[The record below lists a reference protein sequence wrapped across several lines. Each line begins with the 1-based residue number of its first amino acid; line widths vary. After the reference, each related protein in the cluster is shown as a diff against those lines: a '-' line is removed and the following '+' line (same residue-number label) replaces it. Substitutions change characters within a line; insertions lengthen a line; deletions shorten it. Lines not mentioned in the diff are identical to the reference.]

1 MSKDGKALKS
11 TINRI
16 ALSLSSI
23 HDNQISD
30 KVAVIK
36 NPTKNKI
43 EDAVKRM
50 EPSVTSVLTNSFD
63 PIKNPKTQI
72 RAYNKSK
79 QIVYVDI
86 HPVDE
91 LGFDQEENEILLI
104 TDTEND
110 KTNLITSFNLEKF
123 MEFYIKKLGK
133 DYKEATYKLQKKKIQ
148 IFKAESK
155 KVNLELDMQTIVLD
169 SFLK

>member
-1 MSKDGKALKS
+1 MKEN

-23 HDNQISD
+23 HDNKISD

-36 NPTKNKI
+36 NPTKLKI
-43 EDAVKRM
+43 EAAVKKM
-50 EPSVTSVLTNSFD
+50 EPTVTTVLTNTFD

-72 RAYNKSK
+72 KAYNKSK

-86 HPVDE
+86 HTVEE
-91 LGFDQEENEILLI
+91 LGYDQEENETLLI
-104 TDTEND
+104 AD
-110 KTNLITSFNLEKF
+110 KEKSYLITAFNLEKF
-123 MEFYIKKLGK
+123 ATWYLKKLGK
-133 DYKEATYKLQKKKIQ
+133 DYKTAVYKIQKKKLLI
-148 IFKAESK
+148 SK
-155 KVNLELDMQTIVLD
+155 DGKKNNIELDITPIQLD

>member
-1 MSKDGKALKS
+1 MSKEQNN
-11 TINRI
+11 INRI

-23 HDNQISD
+23 HDNKISD

-43 EDAVKRM
+43 EDAVKKM
-50 EPSVTSVLTNSFD
+50 EPSVTTVLTNTFD

-72 RAYNKSK
+72 KAYNKAK

-86 HPVDE
+86 HTVDE
-91 LGFDQEENEILLI
+91 LGYDQEENEQLLI
-104 TDTEND
+104 SDNEE
-110 KTNLITSFNLEKF
+110 KVFLISAFNLEKF
-123 MEFYIKKLGK
+123 IAFYIKKLGK
-133 DYKEATYKLQKKKIQ
+133 DFKNATFKQQKKKIS
-148 IFKAESK
+148 IFKENSK
-155 KVNLELDMQTIVLD
+155 KVNAELNVQSVVLD

>member
-1 MSKDGKALKS
+1 MKES

-23 HDNQISD
+23 HDNKISD

-36 NPTKNKI
+36 NPTKIKI
-43 EDAVKRM
+43 EDAVKRL
-50 EPSVTSVLTNSFD
+50 EPTVITVLTNSFD

-72 RAYNKSK
+72 KAYNKSK

-86 HPVDE
+86 HAVDE
-91 LGFDQEENEILLI
+91 LGFDQEETELLLI
-104 TDTEND
+104 ND
-110 KTNLITSFNLEKF
+110 DSNKSHLISSFNLDKF
-123 MEFYIKKLGK
+123 MALYIKKLGK
-133 DYKEATYKLQKKKIQ
+133 DYKDSTYKIQKKSIVVNHN
-148 IFKAESK
+148 IK
-155 KVNLELDMQTIVLD
+155 KMIKELSVNSIKLD